1 MFRSIMSPSSYGSR
15 GPRRISV
22 YLTPKIKR
30 YDLQKHRHVFTIGH
44 IVNVPEEL
52 TLIKERRCENLKSRK
67 FCSVYKAS

>member
-1 MFRSIMSPSSYGSR
+1 
-15 GPRRISV
+15 
-22 YLTPKIKR
+22 LTPKIKR